1 MATDKI
7 QTGLRLKPPVL
18 AKITAIAEAESRSL
32 NGQIEYIVQEY
43 IKKYEAIHGTVEIKE
58 DTQ

>member
-7 QTGLRLKPPVL
+7 QTGLRLREPDL
-18 AKITAIAEAESRSL
+18 TKITAIAKKEKRSF

-43 IKKYEAIHGTVEIKE
+43 IKKYEEEHGEVEIPCL
-58 DTQ
+58 